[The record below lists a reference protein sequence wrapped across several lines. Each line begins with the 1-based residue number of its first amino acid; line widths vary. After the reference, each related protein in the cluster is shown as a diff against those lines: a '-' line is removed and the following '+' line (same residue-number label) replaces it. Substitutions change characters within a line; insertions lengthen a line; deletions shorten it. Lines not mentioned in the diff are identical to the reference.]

1 MARRSEVEPSE
12 PSEQASEGEAGQG
25 SHISALVRT
34 RAPAE
39 TSQGENLFD
48 SPLRALIHWRIP
60 YLATCSLP
68 SSSLPSL
75 YPFMYTYL
83 PLSLCLLLFLPR
95 LCYLLFLPFFLLG
108 LPKYGRYLRQFF
120 QVFSSISLLLF

>member
-1 MARRSEVEPSE
+1 MARRDVARRSEVEPSE
-12 PSEQASEGEAGQG
+12 PSERASEGEAGQG

-60 YLATCSLP
+60 YLATCSL
-68 SSSLPSL
+68 
-75 YPFMYTYL
+75 
-83 PLSLCLLLFLPR
+83 FLPR
-95 LCYLLFLPFFLLG
+95 LFLPFTLLCTPISHFLSVFLSFFD
-108 LPKYGRYLRQFF
+108 QFF
-120 QVFSSISLLLF
+120 NPIQTGPRAYA